1 MEEAVPDESDLSAAV
16 QDDPILSRP
25 LQKGLM
31 EDWLGPGIYE
41 ELPMYRGKVRGV
53 SEKRLKAKEKASGVQ
68 GVNRDLGV
76 ACGSVKFAVRV
87 TDTKGGQSFGALP
100 KSAIATQVM
109 SCGFSSYES
118 CSHVSRS
125 SAVVGRSR
133 VRSAGHAAESNGHW
147 WIF

>member
-1 MEEAVPDESDLSAAV
+1 MCQKFFERDLQMEDTAPDESELSAAA

-31 EDWLGPGIYE
+31 EDWLGPGIYQE
-41 ELPMYRGKVRGV
+41 VPMYRGKVRGV

-87 TDTKGGQSFGALP
+87 TDTTAGGQSFGELP
-100 KSAIATQVM
+100 KGALATQVVM
-109 SCGFSSYES
+109 HCLSRSG
-118 CSHVSRS
+118 CSHV
-125 SAVVGRSR
+125 
-133 VRSAGHAAESNGHW
+133 
-147 WIF
+147 